1 VDNIL
6 SAIECRNV
14 LKIIQFPLGVNST
27 EFVGF
32 SSFLPSA
39 IRRGIV
45 PHKESQEPKGEK
57 KKGGGD
63 VRATSSSSS
72 SPKQEKVGRSQKS
85 WEKRKKRKMTVSIW
99 LAKQL
104 LPCQQQ
110 PDF

>member
-57 KKGGGD
+57 KKRGGGMCALLLLLPLLPNRKRL
-63 VRATSSSSS
+63 VEAR
-72 SPKQEKVGRSQKS
+72 KVG
-85 WEKRKKRKMTVSIW
+85 KKGKKER
-99 LAKQL
+99 
-104 LPCQQQ
+104 
-110 PDF
+110 

>member
-1 VDNIL
+1 MDNIL

-32 SSFLPSA
+32 SSFLPT

-57 KKGGGD
+57 KKEGGGD